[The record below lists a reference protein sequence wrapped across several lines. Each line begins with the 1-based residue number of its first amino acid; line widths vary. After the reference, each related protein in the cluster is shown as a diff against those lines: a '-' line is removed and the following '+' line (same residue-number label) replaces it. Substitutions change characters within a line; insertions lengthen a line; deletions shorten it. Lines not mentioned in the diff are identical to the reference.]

1 MSIYLKISNRLRE
14 DLRRPLGYFIAGPN
28 AEFKAK
34 KYIEDINPVK
44 IATVGDVVSS
54 TLYDANLHID
64 VMVVDGRTLRSV
76 GMHYGFRP
84 KHIFRVRNYPGTIS
98 IDAWNT
104 LREALRIDG
113 EVLVVVDGE
122 EDLLLIPIVIL
133 APENSVAIYGQPPL
147 WGEGGIVIVRVDL
160 EKKGEFINYLMGMDV
175 EGGDRGEVIRR
186 ILDEVD
192 YT

>member
-44 IATVGDVVSS
+44 IVTVGDVVSS
-54 TLYDANLHID
+54 TLHDAKLHID

-76 GMHYGFRP
+76 GMQYGFRS
-84 KHIFRVRNYPGTIS
+84 KHVFKVRNRPGTIS

-104 LREALRIDG
+104 LKEALRIDG

-122 EDLLLIPIVIL
+122 EDLLVIPIVIL

-147 WGEGGIVIVRVDL
+147 WGEGGVVIVRVDL
-160 EKKGEFINYLMGMDV
+160 ERKREFISYLRRMDV
-175 EGGDRGEVIRR
+175 EGGGREEVFSM
-186 ILDEVD
+186 ILDEVN